1 MQWFSGSKHELRIKT
16 QLVAFTGRNPQ
27 SYYGDVNGNLTPANL
42 AIPNITIS
50 ELAFQIRYRYEFMP
64 LAYLYLVYSKGGR
77 ITADDDEDNMTELYR
92 RPWKDPTDENLT
104 IKLRYRF

>member
-1 MQWFSGSKHELRIKT
+1 MCIRDRIKT

-27 SYYGDVNGNLTPANL
+27 SYYGDVHGNLTPANL
-42 AIPNITIS
+42 PIPNITIS